1 MNKEKQYTFSIASAT
16 MTEAL
21 KNLWEEAFGDERS
34 YIDFFFLNRFRPAET
49 VVCLDGQIPVGVSYC
64 LPVSLFLPLPL
75 PREQS
80 DPYLPGKGN
89 GNPDGAVKQS
99 PALQE
104 AKARYIYAVA
114 VKKEYRRQGI
124 AAELLRFAHRSFA
137 VPLIL
142 EPADDHLLRYYE
154 RLGFEKA
161 FYVDEYELSPETCLT
176 SEGKQTTLT
185 DKPEEMYKNPMEN
198 KPDISIHT
206 CTPESYRQI
215 RDARFHASGYV
226 QWDEQAIAY
235 ALKENEYCGGKA
247 YEISINDR
255 REILLLRP
263 GKDAIHILETTL
275 TDQDLYQVLKH
286 LGLAPGKTFLR
297 RNPAFAKSFSTSA
310 SPTENPTTRCIGLLY
325 GREPA
330 RKTTNNDQTSQG
342 YLNLTLE

>member
-1 MNKEKQYTFSIASAT
+1 
-16 MTEAL
+16 
-21 KNLWEEAFGDERS
+21 
-34 YIDFFFLNRFRPAET
+34 
-49 VVCLDGQIPVGVSYC
+49 
-64 LPVSLFLPLPL
+64 
-75 PREQS
+75 
-80 DPYLPGKGN
+80 
-89 GNPDGAVKQS
+89 
-99 PALQE
+99 
-104 AKARYIYAVA
+104 
-114 VKKEYRRQGI
+114 
-124 AAELLRFAHRSFA
+124 
-137 VPLIL
+137 
-142 EPADDHLLRYYE
+142 
-154 RLGFEKA
+154 
-161 FYVDEYELSPETCLT
+161 
-176 SEGKQTTLT
+176 
-185 DKPEEMYKNPMEN
+185 MEN

-297 RNPAFAKSFSTSA
+297 RNPAFAKSFSTSV